1 MAGAD
6 LLVTSEGGKLVTFV
20 YDPAGEGCDP
30 SGLSMSLALAPAG
43 AAPLNENVS
52 ELLVIS

>member
-6 LLVTSEGGKLVTFV
+6 LLVAPKGGKLVTFV

-30 SGLSMSLALAPAG
+30 SGLMSLALAAG

-52 ELLVIS
+52 DLSG